1 MLEHGGAIGA
11 AAARYGI
18 ALEDWLDLSTG
29 INPHGWPVPAVP
41 ADIWRRLPETSD
53 GLQRAAADYYG
64 SDQLLSVAGS
74 QAAIQALPVL
84 RPLCRVGVLNPGY
97 AEHAHAW
104 HRQGHQVEALPA
116 EMIEERVDRLDVLV
130 VINPN
135 NPTGVRFARDSLL
148 AWRRRLAERGGW
160 LVVDEAFMDATPQDS
175 LAGHAGLPGLVILRS
190 LGKFFGLAGARVGFV
205 FAERELRVRLQE
217 HLGPWTVSGPGRWVA
232 ARALADVGWQEA
244 MRTHLRRDSNRLAA
258 LLGRQGLRVA
268 GGTALFQ
275 WLTRPDAGF
284 FQDALARRGIL
295 VRRFNDP
302 PSLRLGLPAMEAD
315 WRRLEL
321 AMAGVRAERLTLV
334 GPDRDDRSNARP
346 GAGSPGN

>member
-18 ALEDWLDLSTG
+18 AVEDWLDLSTG
-29 INPHGWPVPAVP
+29 INSQGWPVPTVP
-41 ADIWRRLPETSD
+41 ADIWRRLPETND
-53 GLQRAAADYYG
+53 GLHRVAADYYG

-74 QAAIQALPVL
+74 QAVIQALPAL
-84 RPLCRVGVLNPGY
+84 RPPCRVGVLNPSY

-104 HRQGHQVEALPA
+104 RRWGHQVEVLPSEA
-116 EMIEERVDRLDVLV
+116 IPETVNRLDVLV

-135 NPTGVRFARDSLL
+135 NPTGMRFDPDILL
-148 AWRRRLAERGGW
+148 DWHKHLAERGGW
-160 LVVDEAFMDATPQDS
+160 LVVDEAFMDATPQAS
-175 LAGHAGLPGLVILRS
+175 IVAYAGLPGLVILRS
-190 LGKFFGLAGARVGFV
+190 LGKFFGLAGARIGFA
-205 FAERELRVRLQE
+205 FAEAEWRARLQE
-217 HLGPWTVSGPGRWVA
+217 YLGPWTVNGPGRWVA
-232 ARALADVGWQEA
+232 AQALADFAWQEGA
-244 MRTHLRRDSNRLAA
+244 RARLRRDSDRLTA
-258 LLGRQGLRVA
+258 LLGRQGLTVA

-275 WLTRPDAGF
+275 WSTQPDAEF

-302 PSLRLGLPAMEAD
+302 PSLRLGLPSREAD

-334 GPDRDDRSNARP
+334 GPDRGGPGNTRL
-346 GAGSPGN
+346 GAGSPDN